1 MKKKLLVYM
10 VFLTSII
17 HAQNTDVWD
26 FGAAQL
32 NESEY
37 NNLLNENIINTWYG
51 SVSPGTSGIN
61 FPTTFTAGPLSWVGN
76 TSDRLRT
83 TNTNLTRFDANIASV
98 SSYSG
103 RVYCNGTVTT
113 TNGLPNNRYFR
124 LILREDDE
132 VTLIARGDTDGLLTF
147 TNEENPVLQ
156 TNTFSTTSAS
166 GGITEV
172 KFVAQTSGAYRI
184 YDQIAK
190 ASVYRIYRKDAVYT
204 TVSGTIDLTLAAG
217 IPDDYAIVFT
227 NEAGKT
233 WPATINSNNYNVT
246 VPIGYQYTIS
256 LADANGYIISSGDTF
271 NTTGVSNPNVTH
283 DIAIS
288 GVALFTVTGNIIGLG
303 SEISNLTLHF
313 SPGTSESAF
322 IPVAVVNSE
331 TATYSVQLESSVSYT
346 LSATG
351 VNDFEMTANSI
362 NVTENTTADIVF
374 TPKPVYPVLIETNG
388 LTVTQENDLE
398 LIFSNLNEEGY
409 SYTFNDLSTVSLR
422 NGTYKI
428 TASHL
433 DNYPVQLALTSN
445 LTVNNT
451 QASKTLSFIPVTVW
465 SFDDQAI
472 NSTTSIYYKGI
483 QLNGQVTTVINS
495 GHLTAKTGSSVVVP
509 VNPGQ
514 KIMIYYYYTAHFSI
528 EGGEAITTAT
538 NSTSIIENAQYAYT
552 GTDPGTITINIGGV
566 PSLTSYFTEIRVV
579 PNIPYSDTI
588 TVGVNKDYQT
598 INAALEAVSHMN
610 RLNNERVTLLIDAGN
625 YEEMLVIDQANITLK
640 NADSNANTTLSNSGV
655 TIAPG
660 AVRITSYYGH
670 GYHYYSMGSNQKWN
684 QDVLTVSLQ
693 NGFYSHPN
701 AGAGTTNGSYWNA
714 TVVVRANGF
723 EAENIIF
730 ENSFNQYISSKEAQD
745 IVVAW
750 PTGSPGVRPSNAGNT
765 AVQNRTFVERAA
777 AIAFANNTDKAVLN
791 KCKVIG
797 RQDSFFGGTGSR
809 VVAYKGEVLGA
820 VDYIFGGM
828 TAVFYQTGL
837 VMNTSDASNDVAYI
851 TAAQQSSGRGY
862 LLYECTVTSTEP
874 GTETASAY
882 RSKPGYFG
890 RPWQANTSEVVFYN
904 TTIETSDYPGFIDHS
919 LILPLGWQNTL
930 GGTSA
935 GMYEYGT
942 IELSGVNNAPSRAGW
957 ATMLSDPTL
966 NDGTE
971 ISTFNF
977 TKGTDNWDPLP
988 QLIAN
993 DPLSSADIHK
1003 NTVDIFS
1010 VRNTIFIRNVKNA
1023 TNVAVY
1029 NLNGAKVNA
1038 FRIDKEIDLVMNPGF
1053 WIVTVSNADGK
1064 KSVKLIT
1071 N

>member
-1 MKKKLLVYM
+1 MKKKLLIYM

-17 HAQNTDVWD
+17 YAQNTDVWD
-26 FGAAQL
+26 FGATQL

-37 NNLLNENIINTWYG
+37 NNLLNESIINAWYG
-51 SVSPGTSGIN
+51 SVIPGTSGIN

-124 LILREDDE
+124 ISLGEDDE

-147 TNEENPVLQ
+147 INEQNPALQ

-166 GGITEV
+166 GSITEV
-172 KFVAQTSGAYRI
+172 KFVAQTAGVYRI

-217 IPDDYAIVFT
+217 IPDDYAIIFT

-233 WPATINSNNYNVT
+233 WSAAINSNNYNVT
-246 VPIGYQYTIS
+246 IPVGYQYTIS

-313 SPGTSESAF
+313 TPVTSESAF
-322 IPVAVVNSE
+322 MPVAAVNGE

-351 VNDFEMTANSI
+351 VNDFEMTASSI

-428 TASHL
+428 SATHL

-445 LTVNNT
+445 LTVSNA
-451 QASKTLSFIPVTVW
+451 QVAKTLSFIPVTVW

-472 NSTTSIYYKGI
+472 NSTSSIYYKGM
-483 QLNGQVTTVINS
+483 QLNGQITTVVNS
-495 GHLTAKTGSSVVVP
+495 GHLTAKTGSSIVVP

-514 KIMIYYYYTAHFSI
+514 KVVVYYYYTAHFSI
-528 EGGEAITTAT
+528 EGGVAITTAT

-552 GTDPGTITINIGGV
+552 GTDPGTVTINIGGV

-579 PNIPYSDTI
+579 PNIPYSAII
-588 TVGVNKDYQT
+588 TVGSDKDYQT

-640 NADSNANTTLSNSGV
+640 NADPNANTTLSGGGV

-684 QDVLTVSLQ
+684 QDVLNVNLQ
-693 NGFYSHPN
+693 NGFYSYAN

-723 EAENIIF
+723 EAESIIF

-745 IVVAW
+745 IVITW
-750 PTGSPGVRPSNAGNT
+750 PTGSPGMRPSNAGNT

-809 VVAYKGEVLGA
+809 VVVYKGAVLGA

-828 TAVFYQTGL
+828 TAVFYQTDL

-942 IELSGVNNAPSRAGW
+942 TELSGVNNAPSRAGW
-957 ATMLSDPTL
+957 ATMLPDPIL
-966 NDGTE
+966 NDGTPV
-971 ISTFNF
+971 STFNF
-977 TKGTDNWDPLP
+977 TKGSDNWDPLT

-993 DPLSSADIHK
+993 DPLSIADIHK
-1003 NTVDIFS
+1003 NAVDIFS